1 MPTLILTPRYTD
13 DTQALWKAASAL
25 GWRVER
31 LGSWRVPEHLQSL
44 DTPVLYAE
52 ALFAPSL
59 AEQLGIELLGPE
71 DDWLVRL
78 PFEYRRRDI
87 RLMTLA
93 QARQLPAPAFVKPPN
108 DKTFPAQVYTPGEL
122 PQGYDEA
129 MPVLVSDIVQWCSEF
144 RCFIRDRALQTF
156 SIYSRAGELQKDANF
171 ACTEDE
177 RTGVHAFVQ
186 QLLDD
191 ERVELPA
198 ATVVDVGV
206 IEGLGWAVVEQNAAW
221 GAGIYG
227 CDPVAVLETIAGAS
241 KKRGDAG

>member
-1 MPTLILTPRYTD
+1 M
-13 DTQALWKAASAL
+13 TQAEASLETAVGLCPAVVPAKAGIQRPCSKAGSRLSPGRRANAFSGRRAKSFAASR
-25 GWRVER
+25 RVR
-31 LGSWRVPEHLQSL
+31 TS
-44 DTPVLYAE
+44 T
-52 ALFAPSL
+52 
-59 AEQLGIELLGPE
+59 
-71 DDWLVRL
+71 
-78 PFEYRRRDI
+78 
-87 RLMTLA
+87 
-93 QARQLPAPAFVKPPN
+93 N
-108 DKTFPAQVYTPGEL
+108 DADL
-122 PQGYDEA
+122 
-129 MPVLVSDIVQWCSEF
+129 
-144 RCFIRDRALQTF
+144 
-156 SIYSRAGELQKDANF
+156 